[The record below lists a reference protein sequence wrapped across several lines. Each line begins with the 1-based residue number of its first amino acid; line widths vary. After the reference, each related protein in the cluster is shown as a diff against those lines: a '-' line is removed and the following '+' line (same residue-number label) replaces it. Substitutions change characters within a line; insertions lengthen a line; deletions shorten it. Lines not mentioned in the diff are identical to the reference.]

1 MWQDDR
7 SHYMFNLETK
17 EALKNGWCDDSLF
30 NAQIKR
36 KLLDACSWFLWQIQ
50 ELPSEELCLLT
61 LRLIALV
68 LFKLFLVEQM
78 QDWTKLK
85 IHWNSDYIFYVSIN
99 KSSFDFEKLQA
110 NILDVWRYGT
120 GLCINTGTLYLIF
133 LTTDVCRLYAEWTF
147 VNVDMLSIFTF
158 FFLLF
163 SSAYKEIFPPL
174 RALYTV
180 I

>member
-1 MWQDDR
+1 MNQDSEQGMSAISKTETQLNQPAVSYQRVARFSYLWLFKMEIQRMWQDDR

-17 EALKNGWCDDSLF
+17 EALKNSWCDDSLF

-36 KLLDACSWFLWQIQ
+36 KLLDAHCWFLWQIQ

-61 LRLIALV
+61 VTLIALV

-78 QDWTKLK
+78 QHWTKLK

-110 NILDVWRYGT
+110 NILDAWRYST
-120 GLCINTGTLYLIF
+120 GLY
-133 LTTDVCRLYAEWTF
+133 
-147 VNVDMLSIFTF
+147 
-158 FFLLF
+158 
-163 SSAYKEIFPPL
+163 
-174 RALYTV
+174 
-180 I
+180 